1 MKTVKLF
8 EEFLNEETQFPAQ
21 FEIGEPVSFKTS
33 EEDEERWGSV
43 VKVSFTKAKVFY
55 DILDDYT
62 STVVEFIDS
71 AFIKPLKSDIKLEE
85 PTNEAKETIID
96 YSNSKNK
103 ILVGLKTD
111 LLRNMKDR
119 YDYKEDG
126 DSIYFFDKG
135 EHIGTLFDLGSRYQE
150 LKHNGKLDDKGWL
163 KESTNEAKES
173 QYPQEVQDILK
184 NMADNLPIKKYQLGA
199 FNNYGVWFIEL
210 PFTAIHSGNLKKI
223 EKFLPDFSIGIYQGY
238 SGLSI
243 RTNISI

>member
-71 AFIKPLKSDIKLEE
+71 AFIKTLKSDIKLEE
-85 PTNEAKETIID
+85 P
-96 YSNSKNK
+96 
-103 ILVGLKTD
+103 
-111 LLRNMKDR
+111 
-119 YDYKEDG
+119 
-126 DSIYFFDKG
+126 
-135 EHIGTLFDLGSRYQE
+135 
-150 LKHNGKLDDKGWL
+150 
-163 KESTNEAKES
+163 TNEAKES

-184 NMADNLPIKKYQLGA
+184 NMADNLPIKKYQLSA

-223 EKFLPDFSIGIYQGY
+223 EKFLPDFSIGIYRGY

>member
-71 AFIKPLKSDIKLEE
+71 AFIKTLKSDIKLEE
-85 PTNEAKETIID
+85 P
-96 YSNSKNK
+96 
-103 ILVGLKTD
+103 
-111 LLRNMKDR
+111 
-119 YDYKEDG
+119 
-126 DSIYFFDKG
+126 
-135 EHIGTLFDLGSRYQE
+135 
-150 LKHNGKLDDKGWL
+150 
-163 KESTNEAKES
+163 TNEAKES

-223 EKFLPDFSIGIYQGY
+223 EKFLPYFSIGIYQGY